1 MPSPE
6 PPRILIIGAGSR
18 GRAYAEAVRCATHG
32 VVAAVAEPDDFKRRN
47 LGAKYIWGAGT
58 PTEGSE
64 FASWEDF
71 IAYERHRRRTAAAGG
86 VDTAVPP
93 GIDAVFVCVLDEMHH
108 DVVMALAGL
117 GGLHIMCEKPLATRL
132 NDCVAMYRAVR
143 GAATVFSI
151 GHVLRYSPHNV
162 TLRRLLREDRVIG
175 DLLSVDHT

>member
-117 GGLHIMCEKPLATRL
+117 GGLHIMCEKPLATRPERL
-132 NDCVAMYRAVR
+132 C
-143 GAATVFSI
+143 
-151 GHVLRYSPHNV
+151 GHVPRSARRRH
-162 TLRRLLREDRVIG
+162 RLLHRTCAPVQPAQRDAAPAAA
-175 DLLSVDHT
+175 